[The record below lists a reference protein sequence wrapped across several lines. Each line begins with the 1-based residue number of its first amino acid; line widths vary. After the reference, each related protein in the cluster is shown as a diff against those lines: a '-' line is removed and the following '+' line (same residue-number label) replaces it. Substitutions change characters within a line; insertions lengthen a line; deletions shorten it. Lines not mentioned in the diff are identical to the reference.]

1 MRVAS
6 CISGGATTT
15 TTARTR
21 HWTTAHQQSS
31 PLPVL
36 SPRCVSRSWTGGFAE
51 TVAQVS
57 ASSKDVERY
66 GPNRT
71 TQAEIAILRWLRNAG
86 RVNQPETNSRLGTE
100 ILVRSAEKFLRYTS
114 SSNGTKDRALQMGSR
129 QTTRWPGTSEVKYQD
144 EPFGASD
151 QGLPTVLSSYAFC
164 KMKKASFFLPS
175 SEKRPL
181 RL

>member
-36 SPRCVSRSWTGGFAE
+36 SPRCVFRSWTGGFAE

-114 SSNGTKDRALQMGSR
+114 SSNGTKDRALQMDLAKPHDGLGQAKSN
-129 QTTRWPGTSEVKYQD
+129 TRMSHSAQAIRVSQRCCLHML
-144 EPFGASD
+144 FA
-151 QGLPTVLSSYAFC
+151 
-164 KMKKASFFLPS
+164 
-175 SEKRPL
+175 R
-181 RL
+181 